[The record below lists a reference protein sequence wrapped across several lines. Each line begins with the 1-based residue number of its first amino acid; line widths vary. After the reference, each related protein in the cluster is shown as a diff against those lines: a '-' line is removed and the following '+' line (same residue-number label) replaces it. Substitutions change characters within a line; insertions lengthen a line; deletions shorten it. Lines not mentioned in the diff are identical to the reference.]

1 MEVSGV
7 LISCDTFVMSSVL
20 KRSLFIFSETA
31 ASIPLL
37 TLFKSSPCFLKNSI
51 SLDVST
57 GCEKSPFAIAFAAH
71 LILSYCMM
79 NVISSASSISFTIK
93 TTPISSMQKP
103 ISSSRHKMPN
113 ASILIRNSG
122 TFLSIHE
129 KPYLIGANTILHSF
143 LTGFKK
149 KLTT

>member
-37 TLFKSSPCFLKNSI
+37 TLFKSSPCFLKNSM

-71 LILSYCMM
+71 LILSYCMI
-79 NVISSASSISFTIK
+79 NAISSTSSIIFTMK
-93 TTPISSMQKP
+93 PKP
-103 ISSSRHKMPN
+103 ISSSRHKRPN

-149 KLTT
+149 NLTT

>member
-71 LILSYCMM
+71 LILSYCMI
-79 NVISSASSISFTIK
+79 NAISSTSSISFTMK
-93 TTPISSMQKP
+93 TNP
-103 ISSSRHKMPN
+103 ISSSRHKRPN

-122 TFLSIHE
+122 TFLPIHE

-149 KLTT
+149 NLTT

>member
-37 TLFKSSPCFLKNSI
+37 TLFKSSPCFLKNSM

-71 LILSYCMM
+71 LILSYCMI
-79 NVISSASSISFTIK
+79 NAISSTSSISFTMK
-93 TTPISSMQKP
+93 TKP
-103 ISSSRHKMPN
+103 ISSSRHKRPN

-122 TFLSIHE
+122 TFLPIHE

-149 KLTT
+149 NLTT

>member
-1 MEVSGV
+1 M
-7 LISCDTFVMSSVL
+7 ISCDTFVMSSVL

-37 TLFKSSPCFLKNSI
+37 TLFKSSPCFLKNSM
-51 SLDVST
+51 SFDVST

-71 LILSYCMM
+71 LILSYCMI
-79 NVISSASSISFTIK
+79 NVISSTSSISFTMK
-93 TTPISSMQKP
+93 PKP
-103 ISSSRHKMPN
+103 ISSSRHMKPN
-113 ASILIRNSG
+113 ASILIKNSG

-149 KLTT
+149 NLTT

>member
-37 TLFKSSPCFLKNSI
+37 TLFKSSPCFLKNCM
-51 SLDVST
+51 SLAVST

-71 LILSYCMM
+71 LILSYCMI
-79 NVISSASSISFTIK
+79 NAISRASSISFIMNIN
-93 TTPISSMQKP
+93 PILPIPNP
-103 ISSSRHKMPN
+103 ISSSRHMKPN
-113 ASILIRNSG
+113 ASILIKNSG

-149 KLTT
+149 NLTT

>member
-1 MEVSGV
+1 MDVSGV

-79 NVISSASSISFTIK
+79 NVISSASSISFTMK
-93 TTPISSMQKP
+93 PKP
-103 ISSSRHKMPN
+103 IISSRHKRPN
-113 ASILIRNSG
+113 ASILIKNSG

-149 KLTT
+149 NLTT

>member
-37 TLFKSSPCFLKNSI
+37 TLFKSSPCFLKNSM

-79 NVISSASSISFTIK
+79 NVISSASSISFTMK
-93 TTPISSMQKP
+93 PKP
-103 ISSSRHKMPN
+103 ISSSRHKSPN

-122 TFLSIHE
+122 TFLPIHE
-129 KPYLIGANTILHSF
+129 KPYLIGTNTILHSF

-149 KLTT
+149 NLTT